1 MLARYNAFVMSSI
14 IELILIEGCGLRDW
28 PQTGSSLKRLQDRE
42 ADGSKVQ
49 GYAFWLLLMA
59 KS

>member
-1 MLARYNAFVMSSI
+1 MSSI